1 MRGLD
6 TYRVRIQENGIGAS
20 GVSELGEDHAVPLD
34 PLAAERIEV
43 VRGPA
48 TLRWGSQAIGG
59 VVNATN
65 NRIPDAL
72 PCPPQAQPR
81 SYGIPGE
88 GRSGRPR
95 WRDRA

>member
-6 TYRVRIQENGIGAS
+6 NYRVRIQENGVGDS

-34 PLAAERIEV
+34 PIGASQIEV

-59 VVNATN
+59 VVNVKN

-72 PCPPQAQPR
+72 PCRPGASVAETETGARGPR
-81 SYGIPGE
+81 
-88 GRSGRPR
+88 
-95 WRDRA
+95 RAAAV